1 MVQWVKDPAL
11 SLLWLRLL
19 LWPGFNPWPRKLCM
33 PQAWPKNGVFFVLVG
48 FGVSDKWNLLKLDSW
63 TLNFKSHEP

>member
-1 MVQWVKDPAL
+1 
-11 SLLWLRLL
+11 
-19 LWPGFNPWPRKLCM
+19 M